1 MNDETILTANA
12 DGEEKKPEKKP
23 KKKRPKDGKSAL
35 SLLLTFLLGL
45 AGGLLGAAL
54 VLWFFPGDA
63 AKKDE
68 APAVIAPGVVN
79 VLPPETAAP
88 QDQTDAP
95 QTQDEDGTGN
105 DAAEPPAGD
114 LPTPGQIYAMAVPS
128 TVGLRA
134 TRTEETTGFFGKK
147 SSREAVATGS
157 GFAVRQGGYIVT
169 NYHVVKDAHTI
180 RVTTYNGVG
189 VEAQLLGTD
198 PTCDVAVLRIDAALP
213 AVTLGSAA
221 SLSVG
226 DKIYVVGNPLSDLAY
241 TFTDGIVSYKNRVI
255 LGADEQLINTFQT
268 NAAIN
273 EGNSGGPVFDEKGAL
288 VGIATA
294 KYAASSIEGL
304 GFCIP
309 VDGVLSSV
317 NEIIETGGVAAKP
330 SLGLS
335 AQSVTAGMASEQ
347 GLPAGCYVVFVEEGS
362 PADEAGI
369 QVGDV
374 IVQADSA
381 AVPTVNAL
389 SAVLSSKKIGDSVSL
404 KISRNGASFVY
415 SLTLAERASAEK
427 RTANAYAIDY

>member
-1 MNDETILTANA
+1 MNDDTILTADA

-68 APAVIAPGVVN
+68 TPAVIAPGVVN

-105 DAAEPPAGD
+105 DADPPAGD

-128 TVGLRA
+128 TVGIRA
-134 TRTEETTGFFGKK
+134 TRTEETTGFLGKK

-335 AQSVTAGMASEQ
+335 AQSVTAGMAGEQ
-347 GLPAGCYVVFVEEGS
+347 GLPAGCYVVFVEAGS

-415 SLTLAERASAEK
+415 PLTLAERASAEK
-427 RTANAYAIDY
+427 RTGNAYAIDY

>member
-1 MNDETILTANA
+1 MNDETILTADA

-105 DAAEPPAGD
+105 DADPPAGD

-128 TVGLRA
+128 TVGIRA
-134 TRTEETTGFFGKK
+134 TRTEETTGFLGKK

-180 RVTTYNGVG
+180 RARLLCTEAEAKDAGAER
-189 VEAQLLGTD
+189 VEAAFEGVWAYFPCDD
-198 PTCDVAVLRIDAALP
+198 PAALLPRLLQKGVRVAEFGP
-213 AVTLGSAA
+213 A
-221 SLSVG
+221 
-226 DKIYVVGNPLSDLAY
+226 PLDVEDIVCGLEADAY
-241 TFTDGIVSYKNRVI
+241 
-255 LGADEQLINTFQT
+255 
-268 NAAIN
+268 
-273 EGNSGGPVFDEKGAL
+273 SG
-288 VGIATA
+288 
-294 KYAASSIEGL
+294 
-304 GFCIP
+304 
-309 VDGVLSSV
+309 
-317 NEIIETGGVAAKP
+317 
-330 SLGLS
+330 
-335 AQSVTAGMASEQ
+335 
-347 GLPAGCYVVFVEEGS
+347 
-362 PADEAGI
+362 EAE
-369 QVGDV
+369 
-374 IVQADSA
+374 A
-381 AVPTVNAL
+381 
-389 SAVLSSKKIGDSVSL
+389 
-404 KISRNGASFVY
+404 
-415 SLTLAERASAEK
+415 
-427 RTANAYAIDY
+427 